1 MEDDVREIIEMIGE
15 DAQQFA
21 GETILISGGFGPRAC
36 YDESKRLGETI
47 ATVYQQRYNVPV
59 SIVRPFNVFG
69 PGMKHNDR
77 RVIPMFTYQALNGR
91 PLPVG
96 SQTCTFCYISGAI
109 CGSIKTLLKGLLGF
123 LRLISRYLSCR
134 RAATSLP

>member
-1 MEDDVREIIEMIGE
+1 
-15 DAQQFA
+15 
-21 GETILISGGFGPRAC
+21 
-36 YDESKRLGETI
+36 
-47 ATVYQQRYNVPV
+47 V

-96 SQTCTFCYISGAI
+96 SQTCSDAI